1 MNPLRVSVLLL
12 LIVAD
17 LLTLFGEEEALY
29 FSVNE
34 TEAILAQEGHRVI
47 IHGWIG
53 ETKKSAAGTNY
64 LSFRE
69 GTISLVTFKSD
80 LKQFPE
86 GEPAD
91 LYAGKRLAVRG
102 TVSMFRG
109 KPQIKVTDPAQVT
122 VLAAEDVFPPVTAP
136 PADAKAK
143 DQSAEKAQPAASDA
157 QQTPE
162 PEKRKPPVSASE
174 YFKKPKPVS
183 E

>member
-1 MNPLRVSVLLL
+1 MSPLRVSVLLL

-17 LLTLFGEEEALY
+17 LLTLSGEEEALY
-29 FSVNE
+29 FSVSE

-47 IHGWIG
+47 IYGWIG

-64 LSFRE
+64 LSFRD
-69 GTISLVTFKSD
+69 GSISLVTFKSD

-91 LYAGKRLAVRG
+91 LYAGQRLAVRG
-102 TVSMFRG
+102 VVSMYRG
-109 KPQIKVTDPAQVT
+109 KPQIKLTDPAQVT
-122 VLAAEDVFPPVTAP
+122 RLAAEDVFPPVTAP
-136 PADAKAK
+136 SADTK
-143 DQSAEKAQPAASDA
+143 DKSAATPPPVVSDA